1 MVSGVPT
8 QDTQPFPEGQT
19 GLDVTVPEAEPV
31 VQRWRAQFDPSAAA
45 GMPAHITVLYPFLH
59 RRLIGADVIGEL
71 ETIFARHDAFDLLLV
86 RCRRFPDVLYLQPEP
101 DSPLRT
107 LTDAVAARW
116 PEAPPYG
123 GRFADVLPHLTVA
136 QGQEPAVLDSIE
148 ADMAD
153 GLPIA
158 TRVSA
163 VRLHIYSGGRWREEQ
178 AFPLGSASRA
188 AR

>member
-1 MVSGVPT
+1 VPT
-8 QDTQPFPEGQT
+8 QDNAPFLEGET
-19 GLDVTVPEAEPV
+19 GLDVTVPDAEPL
-31 VQRWRAQFDPSAAA
+31 VQRWRGQFDPSAAA

-59 RRLIGADVIGEL
+59 RRLIDAEVISEL
-71 ETIFARHDAFDLLLV
+71 ETIFGRHDAFDLLLV
-86 RCRRFPDVLYLQPEP
+86 RCQRFPNVLYLQPEP
-101 DSPLRT
+101 DSPLRA
-107 LTDAVAARW
+107 LTGAVAGRW

-148 ADMAD
+148 ADLAD
-153 GLPIA
+153 RLPIA

-163 VRLHIYSGGRWREEQ
+163 VRLHVCSGGLWREEH
-178 AFPLGSASRA
+178 AFALGSASRA